1 MSEDYGGPER
11 RRAPVLT
18 EEQIE
23 LIAVKAA
30 DLAVQ
35 KVTKDVY
42 AAVGQSIVEKVTWVI
57 GVCAISLFIW
67 LASKGIVKT

>member
-1 MSEDYGGPER
+1 MEDYDGPDR
-11 RRAPVLT
+11 RKAPVLT

-23 LIAVKAA
+23 HIATKAA

-42 AAVGQSIVEKVTWVI
+42 AAVGKSIVEKIAWVI
-57 GVCAISLFIW
+57 GVCAVSLFIW